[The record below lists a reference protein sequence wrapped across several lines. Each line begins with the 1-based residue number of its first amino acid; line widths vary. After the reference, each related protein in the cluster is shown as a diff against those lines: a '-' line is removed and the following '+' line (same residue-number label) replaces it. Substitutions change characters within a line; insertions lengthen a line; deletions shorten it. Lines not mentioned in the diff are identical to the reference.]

1 MKKLKYM
8 SFSILVLCIF
18 YLSAP
23 CNGEDESL
31 GAPMKRTEQEAL
43 YSAIQG
49 FVGKWW
55 NGSDLY
61 PDPCGW
67 TPIQGVSCDLF
78 DGFWYVTDL
87 SIGPVHDNSL
97 SCAQNVEF
105 SSHLFA
111 LRHLRSLSFFNC
123 FVSPNQRP
131 VSVPST
137 NWEVLAESLE
147 SLEFRSNPGLTG
159 EIPVAFGLLRN
170 LQSLVLM
177 ENGLT
182 GELPESIG
190 TLINLRRLNLAANA
204 FKGRIPDSF
213 GGLNRLLILDMSRN
227 SLSGFLPMTFG
238 GLNSLLK
245 LDLSNNQL
253 AGKIPLEFGNLKNL
267 TLLDLSNNR
276 LSGALTQSLQELSSL
291 QELVLS
297 NNPTGGEIMSLE
309 WQNMRGLTALDLS
322 NMSLTGGIP
331 ESIAELKGLRFLG
344 LNDNQLTGNIP
355 QKLASLPNVS
365 AIYLHGNNL
374 TGELKFSDWF
384 YGKMGR
390 RFGAWG
396 NPNLCY
402 SIGLVRAG
410 YAPFG
415 VKQCEEKVMKYETH
429 LISKSKLG
437 NGNSDNHDST
447 STASLGFKG
456 CGLNRCIEHALMSNC
471 DDSSDITTF
480 TKIHAAILSD
490 ACINFNEHFQA
501 W

>member
-1 MKKLKYM
+1 MKKLKYL

-23 CNGEDESL
+23 CNGDDESL
-31 GAPMKRTEQEAL
+31 AAPMKRTEQQAL

-49 FVGKWW
+49 FVG
-55 NGSDLY
+55 NGGMVQIFIQILVVGHLYSIVSRLNKDLLLMFLS
-61 PDPCGW
+61 
-67 TPIQGVSCDLF
+67 IGVSCDLF

-123 FVSPNQRP
+123 FVSPRQRP
-131 VSVPST
+131 ISIPST

-170 LQSLVLM
+170 LQSIVLM

-190 TLINLRRLNLAANA
+190 NLINLRRLNLAANS

-253 AGKIPLEFGNLKNL
+253 QGKIPLEFRNLKDL
-267 TLLDLSNNR
+267 TLLDLSNR

-309 WQNMRGLTALDLS
+309 WRNMRALIALDLS
-322 NMSLTGGIP
+322 NMSLTGEIP

-344 LNDNQLTGNIP
+344 LNDNQLTGKIP

-402 SIGLVRAG
+402 PIGLVRTG

-429 LISKSKLG
+429 LDSK
-437 NGNSDNHDST
+437 NSDNHDST

-456 CGLNRCIEHALMSNC
+456 CGLNRLGSH
-471 DDSSDITTF
+471 DF
-480 TKIHAAILSD
+480 K
-490 ACINFNEHFQA
+490 
-501 W
+501 